1 MFGALERFV
10 SAVVGDENLEVHL
23 TEVGFVKLSHTGRV
37 RDADKKIERAT
48 ELLEVQRRKCAELQR
63 RMAQEEQMA
72 LRKRDIIKRKGA
84 GSAIGKK
91 ALLEAKQHLNRK
103 AVLER
108 ELRGKRAIMERVT
121 RTINSSQR
129 ALGGDGDAE
138 LLRLTAELG
147 EVAIGD
153 GDPVADLEDVT
164 ERVLESGKTLAEV
177 EDAFARAGDEFAQ
190 ESALEG
196 EVAHRENENAY
207 GTADDVMNALDD
219 LAEEAE
225 VNAQSEYE
233 MPPSGAYASTSS
245 SSRQYSSLD
254 INLPTA
260 PAESPQSSSQP
271 RAWALMDMEGGPAR
285 SRSQYH
291 SAHAFGDDHL

>member
-1 MFGALERFV
+1 MFSALERFV
-10 SAVVGDENLEVHL
+10 SAVVGNENLEVHL
-23 TEVGFVKLSHTGRV
+23 DTVGFVKLSHTGRV
-37 RDADKKIERAT
+37 RDADKKIERAS
-48 ELLEVQRRKCAELQR
+48 ELLEVQRRKCSDLQR
-63 RMAQEEQMA
+63 RIAHEDQLA

-84 GSAIGKK
+84 NTSIGKK
-91 ALLEAKQHLNRK
+91 ALFEAKQHLNRR

-153 GDPVADLEDVT
+153 GDPVAELDGIT
-164 ERVLESGKTLAEV
+164 ERVLESGQTLAEV
-177 EDAFARAGDEFAQ
+177 EDAFARAGDQFAN
-190 ESALEG
+190 ESELEG
-196 EVAHRENENAY
+196 DAAQRDNENAY
-207 GTADDVMNALDD
+207 GTADDVMSALDD

-225 VNAQSEYE
+225 VNAQTEYE

-245 SSRQYSSLD
+245 SSRQYSSLN

-260 PAESPQSSSQP
+260 PADSPQSSTQP
-271 RAWALMDMEGGPAR
+271 RAWALMDMDGGSAR
-285 SRSQYH
+285 PRSQYH